1 MKSFFQLSLIILF
14 LLTLSSC
21 SDSPLPPSTP
31 TLVPSRSSRIADGAE
46 KMLPAND
53 HHPPMLHSQDW
64 EEPIPMPGPINT
76 AGGEDSPF
84 ITPAG
89 KTFYFFFTP
98 DVSIPAEKQLA
109 DSVTGIYQSSLIDG
123 SWSEPERVIL
133 NDDLA
138 LDGCPMVLG
147 DQLWFC
153 SARAGYSGIQWLKA
167 IYENG
172 IWGSWEIIEYNPAYQ
187 VGELHITADGK
198 ELYFHS
204 SRPGSLGANDIWVSR
219 MQDGTWGEPEN
230 LTLVNSEEDDSRPFV
245 SEDGQQLWITRTYKG
260 TPAVFVSSKENGV
273 WQEPVLIVSQFAG
286 EPTLDNEGNLYFVHH
301 FFWEGVMLDADIYLA
316 KKK

>member
-1 MKSFFQLSLIILF
+1 MKSFFQLSLITLF

-31 TLVPSRSSRIADGAE
+31 TPIPSRSSRIADNAE
-46 KMLPAND
+46 KMGPAND
-53 HHPPMLHSQDW
+53 HHPPVLHNQDW

-84 ITPAG
+84 ITPDG

-109 DSVTGIYQSSLIDG
+109 DSVTGIYKSSLING

-172 IWGSWEIIEYNPAYQ
+172 NWGSWEIIEYDPAYQ
-187 VGELHITADGK
+187 VGELHITADGE

-219 MQDGTWGEPEN
+219 MLDGTWGEPEN
-230 LTLVNSEEDDSRPFV
+230 LTLVNSEEDDSRPFL

-260 TPAVFVSSKENGV
+260 TPAVFVSYKENGV
-273 WQEPVLIVSQFAG
+273 WQEPILIVSQFAG

>member
-1 MKSFFQLSLIILF
+1 MKPYIRLILLTFF

-21 SDSPLPPSTP
+21 SDSSQPLSTS
-31 TLVPSRSSRIADGAE
+31 TLVPSRYSRAGDSAE
-46 KMLPAND
+46 KMEPASD
-53 HHPPMLHSQDW
+53 HHPPVLHSPDW
-64 EEPIPMPGPINT
+64 EDPVPMSGLINT

-84 ITPAG
+84 ITPDG
-89 KTFYFFFTP
+89 KTFYFFFTH
-98 DVSIPAEKQLA
+98 DVSIPAEKQLT

-133 NDDLA
+133 FDDLA
-138 LDGCPMVLG
+138 LDGCPMALG
-147 DQLWFC
+147 NQLWFC
-153 SARAGYSGIQWLKA
+153 SARTGYEGINWFYA
-167 IYENG
+167 VFENG
-172 IWGSWEIIEYNPAYQ
+172 KWGSWEIVEYDPAYQ

-198 ELYFHS
+198 ELFFHS
-204 SRPGSLGANDIWVSR
+204 SRPGSLGSNDIWVSR

-230 LTLVNSEEDDSRPFV
+230 LTQVNSEEDDSRPFV
-245 SEDGQQLWITRTYKG
+245 SEDGQQLWITRTYLG
-260 TPAVFVSSKENGV
+260 TPAVFVSYKENGV

-301 FFWEGVMLDADIYLA
+301 FYLDGVMLDADIYLA

>member
-1 MKSFFQLSLIILF
+1 MKSFFQLSLITLF

-31 TLVPSRSSRIADGAE
+31 TFIPSRSSRIADNAE
-46 KMLPAND
+46 KMGPAND
-53 HHPPMLHSQDW
+53 HHPPVLHSQDW

-84 ITPAG
+84 ITPNG

-172 IWGSWEIIEYNPAYQ
+172 NWGWWEIIEYNPVYQ
-187 VGELHITADGK
+187 VGELHITADGD

-260 TPAVFVSSKENGV
+260 TPAVFVSYKENGV

-301 FFWEGVMLDADIYLA
+301 FFWEGVMLNADIYLA

>member
-1 MKSFFQLSLIILF
+1 MKPYIRLMFLTFF

-21 SDSPLPPSTP
+21 SDSSQPPSTS
-31 TLVPSRSSRIADGAE
+31 TLVPSRYSRIGQSAE
-46 KMLPAND
+46 KMGPASD
-53 HHPPMLHSQDW
+53 HHPPVLHSPDW
-64 EEPIPMPGPINT
+64 EDPVPMPGPINT

-84 ITPAG
+84 ITPDG

-98 DVSIPAEKQLA
+98 DVSIPAEKQLT

-133 NDDLA
+133 FDDLA

-147 DQLWFC
+147 NQLWFC
-153 SARAGYSGIQWLKA
+153 SARTGYSGINWFYA
-167 IYENG
+167 VFENG
-172 IWGSWEIIEYNPAYQ
+172 NWGSWEIVEFNPAYQ

-219 MQDGTWGEPEN
+219 MQDGSWGEPEN
-230 LTLVNSEEDDSRPFV
+230 LTQVNSKEDDSRPFV
-245 SEDGQQLWITRTYKG
+245 SEDGQQLWITRTYLG
-260 TPAVFVSSKENGV
+260 TPAVFVSYKESGV
-273 WQEPVLIVSQFAG
+273 WQEPILIVSQFAG
-286 EPTLDNEGNLYFVHH
+286 EPTLDNEGNLYFIHH
-301 FFWEGVMLDADIYLA
+301 FYMDGMMLDADIYLA